1 MDWSKLILAPLLLC
15 FCNQVRAQESAE
27 AGLGRSEPVAV
38 YGNACEKINS
48 SEPRSSTRVRVTD
61 MASYAAAENIP
72 EISKYRKQLN
82 DHDFSILVYN
92 LVDNYL
98 EDLSVKTL
106 VEDGRE
112 MCVEVKG
119 IVRPENLQTAWE
131 ETERELRHREEIAQM
146 EALAHP
152 NPQELYP
159 DVNAPQPQI
168 LVKPDGA
175 EGIPPAKIYF
185 EPTRFYNNTRS
196 NNFAKVL
203 KQFFKNKP
211 NIEITEDQS
220 EADYTIYSEV
230 LRAKV
235 DPINDNNNRLQMV
248 ISLDLRNAEN
258 RSLIMEHQ
266 NRFVLFTSDENEQE
280 VAFRLLKKLFNNAAQ
295 LLYKKIERDS
305 DRGKVSKVR
314 ERELIT
320 PNP

>member
-1 MDWSKLILAPLLLC
+1 M
-15 FCNQVRAQESAE
+15 
-27 AGLGRSEPVAV
+27 
-38 YGNACEKINS
+38 
-48 SEPRSSTRVRVTD
+48 
-61 MASYAAAENIP
+61 
-72 EISKYRKQLN
+72 
-82 DHDFSILVYN
+82 
-92 LVDNYL
+92 
-98 EDLSVKTL
+98 
-106 VEDGRE
+106 
-112 MCVEVKG
+112 EVKG

-131 ETERELRHREEIAQM
+131 ETERELKHREEIARM

-295 LLYKKIERDS
+295 LLYKKIERDN